1 MRHQNLQR
9 IQNDR
14 VRVQALMVNGTRGD
28 ETWTSNQIRRGMSHR
43 SACSRRATRTDRG
56 PPSISTRMPCRFSG
70 AYHSRRL
77 LPATERLCEPHWHP
91 QTAEMGYVLE
101 GRERMT
107 ILDPDG
113 TRDTYE
119 LHSGDVYFIPPAY
132 PAPTPAISARSPD
145 STTSKPTPP

>member
-1 MRHQNLQR
+1 
-9 IQNDR
+9 
-14 VRVQALMVNGTRGD
+14 
-28 ETWTSNQIRRGMSHR
+28 
-43 SACSRRATRTDRG
+43 
-56 PPSISTRMPCRFSG
+56 
-70 AYHSRRL
+70 
-77 LPATERLCEPHWHP
+77 
-91 QTAEMGYVLE
+91 MGYVLE